1 MSMFSMTKQKFIN
14 QWLRHFAKGV
24 AKVVPVVGGFVS
36 GGITFATL
44 RPMGQR
50 LADTF
55 DDAHFGYTEADFK
68 EDWED
73 IVEISEEDAAAEEV
87 IEEKC
92 EPESTASASSVMDE
106 IAKAKQMFDAGIL
119 TEQEFS
125 ALKAKLISK
134 L

>member
-1 MSMFSMTKQKFIN
+1 
-14 QWLRHFAKGV
+14 
-24 AKVVPVVGGFVS
+24 
-36 GGITFATL
+36 
-44 RPMGQR
+44 MGQR

-55 DDAHFGYTEADFK
+55 DDAHFDYTEADFK

-73 IVEISEEDAAAEEV
+73 IVEISEDETVVEEAT
-87 IEEKC
+87 EEKSG
-92 EPESTASASSVMDE
+92 PETATSASSVMDE

-125 ALKAKLISK
+125 DLKAKLISK